1 MAQRPH
7 AQPAGAF
14 ALRPNHGLVR
24 VGGVTAVLA
33 VFLAAWF
40 GYTLVTAEAEPAA
53 PTTAQAASGPPLPA
67 AFAPSHKDTTP
78 DGDLRRAAEGSPQS
92 AALPYAALRRLFD
105 YYLSTLGERELPAIL
120 AQIEVQLSQQ
130 LRPAQVPP
138 AKRLLDKYIA
148 FKRALVDLEVRRGL
162 AGQGTQA
169 IRARMVAQQAL
180 RAQYFDGFEI
190 EAMFAMEDAYDADA
204 IARLEV
210 SQNTKLTPE
219 QKQKMLV
226 ALDAALPATLR
237 ADRDATVH
245 IIRVE
250 DRVATLREKG
260 ASDDDVYR
268 LRASEFDP
276 SAAARLAE
284 LDREEAQ
291 WARRIAAYRHAR
303 ASIFAANPGK
313 NATELQTDLLALQEA
328 MFTPDER
335 RRLTAYDAPAGP

>member
-1 MAQRPH
+1 M
-7 AQPAGAF
+7 
-14 ALRPNHGLVR
+14 
-24 VGGVTAVLA
+24 
-33 VFLAAWF
+33 
-40 GYTLVTAEAEPAA
+40 
-53 PTTAQAASGPPLPA
+53 AQAASAPSLPSP
-67 AFAPSHKDTTP
+67 FAPSQKDTTP
-78 DGDLRRAAEGSPQS
+78 DGDLRRAAEGTPNG
-92 AALPYAALRRLFD
+92 AALPHAALRRLFD

-130 LRPAQVPP
+130 LRPAQVTP

-148 FKRALVDLEVRRGL
+148 FKRALGDLEMRHGL

-180 RAQYFDGFEI
+180 RSQYFDGFEI
-190 EAMFAMEDAYDADA
+190 EAMFGMEDAYDADA
-204 IARLEV
+204 LARLEV
-210 SQNTKLTPE
+210 SQNTKLTTE
-219 QKQKMLV
+219 QKQKALA

-245 IIRVE
+245 VSRVE
-250 DRVATLREKG
+250 DRVAALREKG

-268 LRASEFDP
+268 LRATEFDP

-291 WARRIAAYRHAR
+291 WARRIAAYRQAR
-303 ASIFAANPGK
+303 AGLLTANPAKSGM
-313 NATELQTDLLALQEA
+313 ELQTELLALQEA

-335 RRLTAYDAPAGP
+335 RRLTAYDAPPGP